1 MHKQTLNTSSAEPDA
16 AKKEKDEERSAAIG
30 GNDDTI
36 SNSSG
41 SSSSGKE
48 SGEASEFFG
57 DNYIKKTD
65 DSRINRTMGVGAC
78 ALHPCLTRKARKPSG
93 PNPVPNELSMEHK
106 VDRIAR
112 EVARATSKGA
122 AKAGDGQPVDVV
134 TAEVLDR
141 VGSADADDKR
151 DDDEGKLAQLLKEHA
166 TLHSGRDNA
175 AAALVAAQRASS
187 ISSDRIARRPL
198 SGKSDDTKVQNA
210 AGEQSTQTRVA
221 AAPAAAAAA
230 AVAATTT
237 SKTIDRSVLPF
248 AHSQS
253 TGQLRQSDARITQER
268 EQQQQQ
274 HYRTSNASSASSLS
288 SVSKRGGTYGATQ
301 SDNGATAGAQLVQRR
316 KELEMAGM
324 RHSEAAAHAVRS
336 MERGLVESMRS
347 GADTPTVDL
356 VQTAVSVRE
365 VSKLIGRTV
374 VQVSNVRRIMVVT
387 KPNDTSLVSLTR
399 DLATWLID
407 GPKDEG
413 SQPIVVYVEERIA
426 KHRNFNLQRVY
437 QRFPIAQSNL
447 QYWTPELCAMSPEI
461 FDFVVTLGGDG
472 TVLYTSWLFQK
483 TVPPIIPFHLGSL
496 GFLTVF
502 DHKHARRVL
511 GSVINNGVRINLRMR
526 FTCTVYR
533 LADAVDPEH
542 ANVLVDAADCNK
554 VINHAMATHGIE
566 GADEHLCTGKE
577 KSDDVPGS
585 ANLAALHSMS
595 AAAGKRQARTFSSSM
610 RRPPPMP
617 RSMSSTA
624 AKQQQATA
632 SAAPTRAHHHSG
644 RQSSGRASGNS
655 GGNGNGNDSDSCC
668 GCSSSSSNESGSA
681 AEDDGGTASV
691 SRVSR
696 LNSSNSGTPPHVLR
710 RRHTHS
716 GNHHH
721 SHGHSHHHRGHGHSQ
736 NLGVIY
742 SAQTSSTANTGGV
755 KCRSRSISRQRRSS
769 GESRKSSSKS
779 SDVVDNGSGDG
790 SGAADV
796 DGGEP
801 LTRHSTINESEW
813 DDVPKPYQ
821 RRMRKVWKRDSSF
834 QVMNEV
840 VVDRGPSPYL
850 SQLELYGDGN
860 HLTTVEAD
868 GLCLATPTGSTAY
881 SLAAGGSLVHPEIPA
896 ILVTPICAHT
906 LSFRPMLLPDTM
918 VLRVVLPPD
927 SRNTAWAS
935 FDGRHRTELRRG
947 DHIQITAS
955 KYPLPTVCAS
965 QSQTQDW
972 MSSLSRCLHWNERKR
987 QKKFVVAGASEVAG
1001 AAGALHRDGASSDGN
1016 YLYKRGSSTN
1026 DNESLSDD
1034 DDVHEASTGDDD
1046 DDDDGNY
1053 GGDGV

>member
-1 MHKQTLNTSSAEPDA
+1 MHEQTLNTSSAEPDA
-16 AKKEKDEERSAAIG
+16 VKKEDERSTAIG
-30 GNDDTI
+30 GNDDTA

-41 SSSSGKE
+41 SSSGSSRSSGKE

-78 ALHPCLTRKARKPSG
+78 SLHPCLTRKAREPSG
-93 PNPVPNELSMEHK
+93 PNPVSNEISMEHK
-106 VDRIAR
+106 IDRIAR
-112 EVARATSKGA
+112 EVARVTSKDAAGA
-122 AKAGDGQPVDVV
+122 SDGQPADVV
-134 TAEVLDR
+134 TAEMLGR
-141 VGSADADDKR
+141 AGSTDADDKR
-151 DDDEGKLAQLLKEHA
+151 DDDEGKLAQLLKEHVR
-166 TLHSGRDNA
+166 LHSDKDNA
-175 AAALVAAQRASS
+175 AAALVAAHRASS
-187 ISSDRIARRPL
+187 TSSAGTIRRPL
-198 SGKSDDTKVQNA
+198 SGKSDDTRMQGA
-210 AGEQSTQTRVA
+210 AEDQDAQTRVA
-221 AAPAAAAAA
+221 AAPAAAAA
-230 AVAATTT
+230 T
-237 SKTIDRSVLPF
+237 SKGIDRSVLPF

-253 TGQLRQSDARITQER
+253 TGQLRHSDAQITQER

-274 HYRTSNASSASSLS
+274 HYRASNASSASSLS
-288 SVSKRGGTYGATQ
+288 SASRRGGTYGATQ
-301 SDNGATAGAQLVQRR
+301 SDNGAAAGAQLMQRR

-426 KHRNFNLQRVY
+426 KHRNFSLQRVY

-447 QYWTPELCAMSPEI
+447 QYWTPELCAKSPEI

-566 GADEHLCTGKE
+566 GADEHLCTDKE
-577 KSDDVPGS
+577 KSGDVPGS

-595 AAAGKRQARTFSSSM
+595 AAAGKRQARTFSSST

-617 RSMSSTA
+617 RSMSSAA

-632 SAAPTRAHHHSG
+632 SAAPSRAHHHSG

-655 GGNGNGNDSDSCC
+655 GGNGNDSDSCC
-668 GCSSSSSNESGSA
+668 GCSSSSNESGSA

-691 SRVSR
+691 SRPSR
-696 LNSSNSGTPPHVLR
+696 LNSGNTSTPPHALR

-721 SHGHSHHHRGHGHSQ
+721 HHSHSHNHHHRGHGPSQ

-742 SAQTSSTANTGGV
+742 SAQTSSAANAGGV

-769 GESRKSSSKS
+769 GESRKSS
-779 SDVVDNGSGDG
+779 DVIDNGSGSGDG

-821 RRMRKVWKRDSSF
+821 GRMRKVWKRDSSF

-987 QKKFVVAGASEVAG
+987 QKKFVVAGASEVGG
-1001 AAGALHRDGASSDGN
+1001 AAGALHRDGADIDGN

-1034 DDVHEASTGDDD
+1034 DDVHEASTDDD
-1046 DDDDGNY
+1046 DDDDNDGNY
-1053 GGDGV
+1053 GGGGV